1 MAEYGWKPHRD
12 FLAQKRHS
20 PAPCQWYMHEKRR
33 GTVSSNSRF
42 KQYYFNGLPPA
53 FHRGASPD
61 RPRTAPQQARLV
73 ILLMIIITTVIIIII
88 IIIISIIMIV
98 IVIIPNTSNIYIYI
112 YIMIIAYGQL
122 PKKSVSTTWGGTA

>member
-1 MAEYGWKPHRD
+1 
-12 FLAQKRHS
+12 
-20 PAPCQWYMHEKRR
+20 MHEKRR

-88 IIIISIIMIV
+88 IISIIMIV

-112 YIMIIAYGQL
+112 YI
-122 PKKSVSTTWGGTA
+122 